1 MEWMK
6 AALLVILITKLF
18 SFVILFDGNELSIG
32 FTLFGSW
39 TRPSTVAQMI
49 RTVIMIRVPRKS
61 QINSG

>member
-6 AALLVILITKLF
+6 AAQLVILIAKLF
-18 SFVILFDGNELSIG
+18 NLVILFDGNELSIG
-32 FTLFGSW
+32 FTLFGNW
-39 TRPSTVAQMI
+39 TRPSTAAQII